1 MSFSGASDKV
11 FGHNEFTCVCSRP
24 DCFTEDAVAEGIYC
38 AMLQVERT
46 CSVYLIQHNSED
58 DGIREHWLS
67 VSSPNGLAD
76 VHWLHVGSQNG
87 SPRIEKDKRDVFVKG
102 RIQDVR
108 KQFQVGGVC
117 CTYTSNCSGTS
128 CS

>member
-1 MSFSGASDKV
+1 M
-11 FGHNEFTCVCSRP
+11 
-24 DCFTEDAVAEGIYC
+24 C
-38 AMLQVERT
+38 ACISALY
-46 CSVYLIQHNSED
+46 SIQHSSED
-58 DGIREHWLS
+58 DSSGKHWLS

-108 KQFQVGGVC
+108 KQFQVGASC
-117 CTYTSNCSGTS
+117 NSTSITAVEPLGRQMTVS
-128 CS
+128 

>member
-1 MSFSGASDKV
+1 M
-11 FGHNEFTCVCSRP
+11 C
-24 DCFTEDAVAEGIYC
+24 I
-38 AMLQVERT
+38 RT

-58 DGIREHWLS
+58 DGSREHWLS

-108 KQFQVGGVC
+108 KQFQVGAVVTLLVTC
-117 CTYTSNCSGTS
+117 SATSLS
-128 CS
+128 